1 MVCFLLWKN
10 QNHRSNFRQR
20 ILQLFDRKLKLIGH
34 KFLNDYAQIKSSGHK
49 FLLQHACNKYNTVLL
64 LKKNYY
70 VELQFKLHIDC
81 IVFILSI
88 AFSFVKN
95 KNPRFFKIQA
105 PHFLSH

>member
-49 FLLQHACNKYNTVLL
+49 FLLQHACNKYNNSAVAKKELL
-64 LKKNYY
+64 RGTAGQTTYY
-70 VELQFKLHIDC
+70 VLIALCLLFLLHC
-81 IVFILSI
+81 F
-88 AFSFVKN
+88 
-95 KNPRFFKIQA
+95 
-105 PHFLSH
+105 